1 MENKDIV
8 VLNQQTL
15 LEIYQDWSQIKIYR
29 TEIGKESNPNGIP
42 IISIPVGSSE
52 KAKAFKDGFLL
63 AMKLVGKQVAQK
75 EN

>member
-29 TEIGKESNPNGIP
+29 TEIGKESNSNGIP

-63 AMKLVGKQVAQK
+63 AMKLAGKQVAQK